1 MSATCIRFQTRI
13 RQELLLKD
21 EEVLFVFWG
30 KIFGGVSPVLSK
42 YGEI

>member
-1 MSATCIRFQTRI
+1 MLSLLSGSVYRI
-13 RQELLLKD
+13 LNWLVFL
-21 EEVLFVFWG
+21 LFVFWG